1 MTVYQCDAGN
11 RNYLR
16 FSQYFPRYG
25 GATGQVGLVVNGF
38 SFAFFF
44 FSRCSGARFTLLDP
58 LVAVLGE
65 NPTENRHFRDAHMMP
80 ETVSHFPSCSKFFV
94 SYTLYRS
101 TCF

>member
-1 MTVYQCDAGN
+1 MAVLLTELPIDLSVHLDLKLIDTKQRRASLAVYQCDAGN

-44 FSRCSGARFTLLDP
+44 FR
-58 LVAVLGE
+58 AV
-65 NPTENRHFRDAHMMP
+65 PAHVLHCWIP
-80 ETVSHFPSCSKFFV
+80 
-94 SYTLYRS
+94 
-101 TCF
+101 